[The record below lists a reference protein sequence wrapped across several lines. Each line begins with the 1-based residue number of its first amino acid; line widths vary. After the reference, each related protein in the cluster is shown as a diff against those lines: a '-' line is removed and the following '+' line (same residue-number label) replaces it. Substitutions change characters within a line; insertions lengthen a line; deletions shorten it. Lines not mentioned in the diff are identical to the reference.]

1 MNHSCSLFTQLRFL
15 SDVMATLLKKN
26 ASDIKSV
33 TVSGAFRRSDW
44 NIFSLPFRVW
54 SPAWTRGRHTLEDNT
69 TKEAIRKK
77 GRKRLKELNCTR
89 DVPNISESEKPS
101 YSLVSI

>member
-1 MNHSCSLFTQLRFL
+1 MDARGDTPLKTTQ
-15 SDVMATLLKKN
+15 
-26 ASDIKSV
+26 
-33 TVSGAFRRSDW
+33 
-44 NIFSLPFRVW
+44 
-54 SPAWTRGRHTLEDNT
+54 

>member
-1 MNHSCSLFTQLRFL
+1 MEHLEEVIGIYFL
-15 SDVMATLLKKN
+15 SR
-26 ASDIKSV
+26 
-33 TVSGAFRRSDW
+33 SGCGV
-44 NIFSLPFRVW
+44 LHGPE
-54 SPAWTRGRHTLEDNT
+54 GRHTLEDNT

-77 GRKRLKELNCTR
+77 RRKRLKELNCTR